1 MVSFLETPPFIL
13 AIKNQLQETLP
24 GSKAQQKMIPVPRTS
39 PDILRTKDEAIPSA
53 VLILLF
59 PKGNNW
65 LFILTERSSRVEH
78 HQRQVS
84 LPGGAQEKGES
95 LEDTALRETEEELGI
110 KNMDKGFLLGQ
121 LTQLFIPTSGYIV
134 HPFVG
139 WTDRQPVL
147 QPDPAEVVSAILV
160 STGQLIA
167 SRNIKGEN
175 WTLHG
180 IDVCVPFFDFSGIK
194 VWGAT
199 AMILSEFRDVL
210 RRVRFNT
217 SKE

>member
-1 MVSFLETPPFIL
+1 LETPFFIQE
-13 AIKNQLQETLP
+13 IKKQLKNTLP
-24 GSKAQQKMIPVPRTS
+24 GFKAQQKMIPVPRTL
-39 PDILRTKDEAIPSA
+39 PDISITKDKAVPSA

-59 PKGNNW
+59 PRRDNW
-65 LFILTERSSRVEH
+65 LFILTKRSSRVAH

-84 LPGGAQEKGES
+84 LPGGAQEIGES

-110 KNMDKGFLLGQ
+110 KNMDKVFLLGQ
-121 LTQLFIPTSGYIV
+121 LTKLFIPISGYIV

-139 WTDRQPVL
+139 WTDHQPAI
-147 QPDPAEVVSAILV
+147 QPDPVEVISAPLV
-160 STGQLIA
+160 STEQLIA
-167 SRNIKGEN
+167 SRNIKHEN

-180 IDVCVPFFDFSGIK
+180 TDIRIPLFDFNGIK

-199 AMILSEFRDVL
+199 AMILSEFRDIL
-210 RRVRFNT
+210 RCVGINI